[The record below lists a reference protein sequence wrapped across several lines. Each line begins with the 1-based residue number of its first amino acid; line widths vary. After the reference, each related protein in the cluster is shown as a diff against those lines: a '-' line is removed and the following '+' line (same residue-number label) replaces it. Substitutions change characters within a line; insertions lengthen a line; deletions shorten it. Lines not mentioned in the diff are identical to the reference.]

1 MKKKLTLILLLLSTQ
16 VLSQYRPQN
25 GVSRSQP
32 QSILIIN
39 AKIYKGGNAILES
52 GSILIENDKV
62 VSVGRTIKAS
72 EHTFVFDMEG
82 RTILPSFIEL
92 NSSVGIAPQVLKKG
106 KKYTPQTNSLKQN
119 SFYWNQAV
127 HPELNASDV
136 YNPDTKVLRKL
147 NNLGIGYCLTRSD
160 DGLIQGTAALVA
172 TQGNDLSKDILEAK
186 AAAFYSFSKGSSM
199 QSYPSSQM
207 GSIALIRQS
216 FYDLNYYSNSSPDF
230 TDLSMEAWEQQS

>member
-72 EHTFVFDMEG
+72 EHTLVFDMEG

-92 NSSVGIAPQVLKKG
+92 NSSVGIAPQILKKG
-106 KKYTPQTNSLKQN
+106 KKGTIVVVGNALRFIDEYYQELGDPFRRDAMKKPVKVAGISKADMKKQPSLI
-119 SFYWNQAV
+119 S
-127 HPELNASDV
+127 
-136 YNPDTKVLRKL
+136 
-147 NNLGIGYCLTRSD
+147 
-160 DGLIQGTAALVA
+160 
-172 TQGNDLSKDILEAK
+172 
-186 AAAFYSFSKGSSM
+186 
-199 QSYPSSQM
+199 
-207 GSIALIRQS
+207 
-216 FYDLNYYSNSSPDF
+216 
-230 TDLSMEAWEQQS
+230 

>member
-1 MKKKLTLILLLLSTQ
+1 MLSTQ
-16 VLSQYRPQN
+16 LLSQYRPQN
-25 GVSRSQP
+25 GVSKSQP

-39 AKIYKGGNAILES
+39 AKIYKGGKAILES

-72 EHTFVFDMEG
+72 EHTLVFDMEG

-92 NSSVGIAPQVLKKG
+92 NSSVGITPQILKKG

-136 YNPDTKVLRKL
+136 PRLTKGKLERLFIVNMNEDFDYVTLLKKANAMRYNVSVI
-147 NNLGIGYCLTRSD
+147 NN
-160 DGLIQGTAALVA
+160 
-172 TQGNDLSKDILEAK
+172 TQTLLL
-186 AAAFYSFSKGSSM
+186 F
-199 QSYPSSQM
+199 
-207 GSIALIRQS
+207 
-216 FYDLNYYSNSSPDF
+216 
-230 TDLSMEAWEQQS
+230 